1 MKQKLTNN
9 QIMEADTD
17 EGLCAVVVL
26 AYYSTTASLN
36 LIYTYPIWTGMKFYT
51 EQKHIKAAGC

>member
-1 MKQKLTNN
+1 
-9 QIMEADTD
+9 MEADTD

-26 AYYSTTASLN
+26 AYYCFTEFNLHLPYLN
-36 LIYTYPIWTGMKFYT
+36 RMKFYT

>member
-26 AYYSTTASLN
+26 AYYCFTEFNLHLPYLN
-36 LIYTYPIWTGMKFYT
+36 RMKFYT